1 MRPGVTVADRFRIEG
16 LAGSGGMGSVY
27 RATDLT
33 DNSPVALKIQHRGA
47 EHLEKRLGR
56 EARLLA
62 GLRHPGI
69 VRYVAHGV
77 TGERQRYLAL
87 EWLEGEDLAAHVA
100 RARLGVDGAVALLR
114 RLAGA
119 LGAVHERG
127 IVHRDV
133 TPGNIFLPGGAVES
147 AKIVDFGIA
156 RSGAG
161 AGLAGAGLAGAGL
174 AGAGADLAARPRG
187 AGALPRGER
196 AGARSGVTL
205 GTPGY
210 MAPEQARGDARV
222 DARADVFALGCV
234 IWHCLTGR
242 PPFAGDQVMAILAK
256 AALVGPPRLSELRP
270 DVPAALDDLVAWMLE
285 KEPDGRPRDGNEV
298 LASAAELRAASEHAR
313 DAGAEPP
320 VSSARPSRA
329 LAESAAS
336 EPRLISVAL
345 IHGAPAGDAAAT
357 EAAIRAAAAPFG
369 GRVDRLAARWLVVT
383 LAGAGEGETRAE
395 P

>member
-33 DNSPVALKIQHRGA
+33 DDSPVALKVQHRGA
-47 EHLEKRLGR
+47 EHQERRIER

-62 GLRHPGI
+62 ELRHPGI

-77 TGERQRYLAL
+77 TGDGQRYLAL
-87 EWLEGEDLAAHVA
+87 EWLDGEDLAARVA
-100 RARLGVDGAVALLR
+100 RERLGVDGAVTLLR

-119 LGAVHERG
+119 LGAVHARG

-133 TPGNIFLPGGAVES
+133 TPGNIFLPGGALEA

-156 RSGAG
+156 RAVAG
-161 AGLAGAGLAGAGL
+161 AGPDSVPRRLPARAGAGDVL
-174 AGAGADLAARPRG
+174 RQ
-187 AGALPRGER
+187 
-196 AGARSGVTL
+196 GARNGVTL

-210 MAPEQARGDARV
+210 MAPEQARGGARV
-222 DARADVFALGCV
+222 DARADVFSLGCV
-234 IWHCLTGR
+234 IWHGLTGR

-270 DVPAALDDLVAWMLE
+270 DVPAALDDIVAWMLE

-298 LASAAELRAASEHAR
+298 LASAAELCAASEQAR
-313 DAGAEPP
+313 DAGDDAAA
-320 VSSARPSRA
+320 SARPARA
-329 LAESAAS
+329 LAESVAV
-336 EPRLISVAL
+336 EQRHISVVL
-345 IHGAPAGDAAAT
+345 IHGALAGDAAA
-357 EAAIRAAAAPFG
+357 AA
-369 GRVDRLAARWLVVT
+369 
-383 LAGAGEGETRAE
+383 
-395 P
+395 